1 MDEPVWLT
9 MAMLQ
14 AIHADLIREHGGSLG
29 IRDSGMIES
38 ALARPQQKWSY
49 AGEEADLASLAAAY
63 GFGLA
68 KNHGFVDGNKRVA
81 FMSIYTFLLVNG
93 LELEVDEPQVVAV
106 MTALASGSLRE
117 DQLGAWIRTHC
128 APFEE

>member
-1 MDEPVWLT
+1 

-14 AIHADLIREHGGSLG
+14 VILANLIREHGGSLG

-38 ALARPQQKWSY
+38 ALARPQQKW
-49 AGEEADLASLAAAY
+49 ANAREEADLASLAAAY

-68 KNHGFVDGNKRVA
+68 KNHGFVDGSKRVT

-93 LELEVDEPQVVAV
+93 LELEVDEPQAVAV
-106 MTALASGSLRE
+106 MTALASGSLSE
-117 DQLGAWIRTHC
+117 DQLVAWIRTHC
-128 APFEE
+128 AQFEE